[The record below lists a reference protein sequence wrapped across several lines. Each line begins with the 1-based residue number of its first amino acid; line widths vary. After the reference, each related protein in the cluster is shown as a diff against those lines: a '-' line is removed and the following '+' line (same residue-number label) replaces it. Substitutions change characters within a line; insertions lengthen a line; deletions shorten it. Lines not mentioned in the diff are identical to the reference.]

1 LAGYAGILYA
11 PNGMHQ
17 SGVRISVFGLGGKY
31 EYHGGA
37 GEEFRGRFASVDAL
51 IGWSHVFGNGAVT
64 LAIGANYQNHRV
76 RPFDA
81 NNSVQG
87 GELGFK
93 VQADVW
99 MNPTPQTLV
108 YALGSYSTAFNTY
121 YAVGRLGYDFTGRQ
135 IFFGP
140 EVGGLGNDRTDQ
152 LRVGAHLTG
161 IPFVGGRATVSGGW
175 LHERGEGDGACG
187 GIDRLQLLTRKSA
200 FNLLWRRRRRRHFFC
215 RLSMAVMSMLM
226 VTLARSVQRDISQM
240 GESSQINVDANRLFG
255 LTLSRGDR
263 QAWWSSG
270 CRRPGAISDSR

>member
-1 LAGYAGILYA
+1 MRGILQLMVASAAIAVSPAIVNAADMPVKAPIAAPAKIEYGNIYVGFDANSHHGLAGYAGILYA

-161 IPFVGGRATVSGGW
+161 IPFAGGRATVSGGW
-175 LHERGEGDGACG
+175 LHERGEGDGAYVAG
-187 GIDRLQLLTRKSA
+187 SIDFS
-200 FNLLWRRRRRRHFFC
+200 F
-215 RLSMAVMSMLM
+215 
-226 VTLARSVQRDISQM
+226 
-240 GESSQINVDANRLFG
+240 
-255 LTLSRGDR
+255 
-263 QAWWSSG
+263 
-270 CRRPGAISDSR
+270 